1 MSISDVHIVCRTISL
16 RGGGATPVCASG
28 GPLYRCIGVT
38 PRSKTISGELAVP
51 DSRVTALP
59 GPVAST
65 QVRTV
70 GDDVLTE
77 RRESIRIDFAES
89 LADFGA

>member
-1 MSISDVHIVCRTISL
+1 VH
-16 RGGGATPVCASG
+16 RGDAEEQDDF
-28 GPLYRCIGVT
+28 
-38 PRSKTISGELAVP
+38 GELAVP

-59 GPVAST
+59 GPAAST

-70 GDDVLTE
+70 GDDALTE

-89 LADFGA
+89 LADFAV